1 MKLVSLAVSGSFLV
15 MLFAVP
21 SRAQVN
27 SDVPVLAS
35 DDAWLMA
42 ADRIPSSPMA
52 SAALSSLP
60 MQAPQQ
66 VSTAAASPDVVNELT
81 PEQMGDLYMA
91 RKQYVEAAQTFKM
104 LSDRNPTNAVL
115 LNKLGIALHQQEAL
129 ALAMKYYER
138 ALKANPRYADAQN
151 NIGTIWYQRKKF
163 GKAIRAYEKAI
174 KINDDMAVL
183 YSNLG
188 YAYFGDKKYE
198 ESIASFRI
206 ALQKDPQFF
215 EHNASRSGSLL
226 QDRSVSDRGRFYYL
240 LAKSFAESGNVER
253 AVLYLRKAKDEGYAA
268 LVADLKKD
276 RAAFAAEL
284 KVPEI
289 QNLINPKA
297 ATEVEPEQ
305 N

>member
-21 SRAQVN
+21 SRAQV
-27 SDVPVLAS
+27 SSEIPPLTDDATTLMAS
-35 DDAWLMA
+35 DRSL
-42 ADRIPSSPMA
+42 PSATPR
-52 SAALSSLP
+52 SLP
-60 MQAPQQ
+60 MQSPQQ

-91 RKQYVEAAQTFKM
+91 RKQYVEAAQTFKV
-104 LSDRNPTNAVL
+104 LSDKNPTNAVY
-115 LNKLGIALHQQEAL
+115 LNKLGISLHQQEAL
-129 ALAMKYYER
+129 TLAMKYYER
-138 ALKANPRYADAQN
+138 ALKVNPRYADAQN

-163 GKAIRAYEKAI
+163 GKAIKAYEKAI

-198 ESIASFRI
+198 ESITSFRI

-240 LAKSFAESGNVER
+240 LAKSFAESGNIDR
-253 AVLYLRKAKDEGYAA
+253 AVLYLRKAKDEGYTS
-268 LVADLKKD
+268 LVSELKKD
-276 RAAFAAEL
+276 KVAFAAEL
-284 KVPEI
+284 KLPEI

-297 ATEVEPEQ
+297 VTEAEPEQ

>member
-1 MKLVSLAVSGSFLV
+1 MKLVSLAVSGSFLA

-21 SRAQVN
+21 SRAQVGSEN
-27 SDVPVLAS
+27 PSLTDSASTLMAS
-35 DDAWLMA
+35 DRSAP
-42 ADRIPSSPMA
+42 DRSLPG
-52 SAALSSLP
+52 SAP

-66 VSTAAASPDVVNELT
+66 VSTAAASPAEVKELT

-91 RKQYVEAAQTFKM
+91 RKQYVEAAQTFRA
-104 LSDRNPTNAVL
+104 LTDQNPTNAVY

-129 ALAMKYYER
+129 ALAMKYYEK

-163 GKAIRAYEKAI
+163 GKAIKAYEKAI

-215 EHNASRSGSLL
+215 EHNSARSGSLL
-226 QDRSVSDRGRFYYL
+226 QDRSVTDRGRFYYL
-240 LAKSFAESGNVER
+240 LAKSFAESGNIDR
-253 AVLYLRKAKDEGYAA
+253 AVLYLRKAKDEGYAT

-276 RAAFAAEL
+276 RVAFAAEWKL
-284 KVPEI
+284 PEV
-289 QNLINPKA
+289 QNLINPQPMA
-297 ATEVEPEQ
+297 ETETEQ